1 MNTAER
7 GAAWGLDGTG
17 VKKRWWNRE
26 SVVVIVL
33 IDVKSLMKWVLLNLN
48 RGIIVI
54 FGSNLMG

>member
-7 GAAWGLDGTG
+7 GAAWGLEGPG
-17 VKKRWWNRE
+17 VKKRWWKRE

-33 IDVKSLMKWVLLNLN
+33 IDVKSLMTWVFLNLN

-54 FGSNLMG
+54 FGSKLMR